1 MICSKCGREY
11 NCPSAI
17 SRVDNKT
24 EICPVCGVAEAAVVL
39 PEEEQKQI
47 IADAEKAE
55 INNGRVKPLLKPLSE
70 PSDTML
76 NTPLNTLSESSNTPA
91 S

>member
-11 NCPSAI
+11 NCPPAI
-17 SRVDNKT
+17 SRVENKT
-24 EICPVCGVAEAAVVL
+24 KICPVCGVAEAVLVL

-47 IADAEKAE
+47 IADVEKAE
-55 INNGRVKPLLKPLSE
+55 IDNGRVKPLLKVS
-70 PSDTML
+70 
-76 NTPLNTLSESSNTPA
+76 NTSSESSNTPA

>member
-11 NCPSAI
+11 NCPPAI

-24 EICPVCGVAEAAVVL
+24 EICPVCGVAEAVVVL

-47 IADAEKAE
+47 IADVEKAE
-55 INNGRVKPLLKPLSE
+55 INNGRVKPLSK
-70 PSDTML
+70 
-76 NTPLNTLSESSNTPA
+76 PLNTLSESSST
-91 S
+91 STS

>member
-11 NCPSAI
+11 NCPPAI

-24 EICPVCGVAEAAVVL
+24 KICPVCDVAEAVLVL

-47 IADAEKAE
+47 IADVEKAE
-55 INNGRVKPLLKPLSE
+55 IDNGRVKPLLKVS
-70 PSDTML
+70 
-76 NTPLNTLSESSNTPA
+76 NTSSESSNTPA

>member
-11 NCPSAI
+11 NCPPAI

-24 EICPVCGVAEAAVVL
+24 EICPVCGVAEAVIVL

-47 IADAEKAE
+47 IADVEKAE

-70 PSDTML
+70 PL
-76 NTPLNTLSESSNTPA
+76 NTPSNTPA

>member
-11 NCPSAI
+11 NCPPAI
-17 SRVDNKT
+17 SRVDNKA
-24 EICPVCGVAEAAVVL
+24 EICPVCGVAEAVIVL

-47 IADAEKAE
+47 IADVEKAE

-70 PSDTML
+70 PL
-76 NTPLNTLSESSNTPA
+76 NTPSNTPA

>member
-11 NCPSAI
+11 NCPPAI
-17 SRVDNKT
+17 SRIDNKT
-24 EICPVCGVAEAAVVL
+24 EICPVCGVAEAVVVL

-47 IADAEKAE
+47 VADVERAE
-55 INNGRVKPLLKPLSE
+55 INNGRVKSLLKPLLE
-70 PSDTML
+70 PSDT
-76 NTPLNTLSESSNTPA
+76 PSNIPA